1 MSEINEQTIHEK
13 IKTHI
18 LNEQKKIS
26 LWEQIKEDFTVPKL
40 NDPAL
45 ESSFELF
52 FNYPGVWAI
61 MNHRIANRLY
71 NRGWTKTARALVGI
85 SSLFTKTDIHPA
97 ATIGRRVFID
107 HAIGVVIGAT
117 TVIEDDVLIYQ
128 GVTLGGV
135 SLDKG
140 KRHPTIRKNAVI
152 GSGAKVLGN
161 IIIDRNSKVGA
172 NSVVVCDVPKNS
184 TAVGVPAKIIKKD
197 KKNCKLA
204 HDDLPDINKE
214 MFKYLIE
221 RIHILEEVLKEQDG
235 IDVSDKDKRLEE
247 DYNKF
252 INAMNSIKK

>member
-1 MSEINEQTIHEK
+1 MTKENEKQENKEK
-13 IKTHI
+13 S
-18 LNEQKKIS
+18 IS
-26 LWEQIKEDFTVPKL
+26 FWAQIKEDILVPKL

-45 ESSFELF
+45 DSNMELF

-61 MNHRIANRLY
+61 INHRITNKLY
-71 NRGWTKTARALVGI
+71 LKGWKKTARVIGGL
-85 SSLFTKTDIHPA
+85 SSLLTKTDIHPA

-117 TVIEDDVLIYQ
+117 TIIEDDVLIYQ

-140 KRHPTIRKNAVI
+140 KRHPTVKSNAVI

-161 IIIDRNSKVGA
+161 ITIGKNSKVGA

-184 TAVGVPAKIIKKD
+184 TAVGVPAKILKRD
-197 KKNCKLA
+197 NKNGRFT

-221 RIHILEEVLKEQDG
+221 RIHVLETAVKEEDG
-235 IDVSDKDKRLEE
+235 IDVSEKDKKLED

-252 INAMNSIKK
+252 INAMNSIQKK

>member
-1 MSEINEQTIHEK
+1 MMSEKQTEINEDK
-13 IKTHI
+13 
-18 LNEQKKIS
+18 LS
-26 LWEQIKEDFTVPKL
+26 LWAQIKEDFSVPKL

-45 ESSFELF
+45 DSNVELF

-61 MNHRIANRLY
+61 VNHRIANRLY
-71 NRGWTKTARALVGI
+71 NRGWKRLSRVLVGF

-117 TVIEDDVLIYQ
+117 TIIEDDVLIYQ

-140 KRHPTIRKNAVI
+140 KRHPTIKSNVVV

-161 IIIDRNSKVGA
+161 ITIGKNSKIGA

-184 TAVGVPAKIIKKD
+184 TAVGVPAKIIKRD
-197 KKNCKLA
+197 DRHTKLG
-204 HDDLPDINKE
+204 HNNLPDINKE

-221 RIHILEEVLKEQDG
+221 RIHILEVALKEEDG
-235 IDVSDKDKRLEE
+235 IDVSSKDKTLEE
-247 DYNKF
+247 EYTKF
-252 INAMNSIKK
+252 IDAMNSIKKN

>member
-1 MSEINEQTIHEK
+1 MIKEDEKTEEKEEIKES
-13 IKTHI
+13 
-18 LNEQKKIS
+18 IS
-26 LWEQIKEDFTVPKL
+26 FWAQIKEDFNVPKL

-45 ESSFELF
+45 DSTVELF

-61 MNHRIANRLY
+61 INHRITSKLY
-71 NRGWTKTARALVGI
+71 CKGWKRTARILGGL
-85 SSLFTKTDIHPA
+85 SSILTKTDIHPA

-117 TVIEDDVLIYQ
+117 TIIEDDVLIYQ

-140 KRHPTIRKNAVI
+140 KRHPTIKSNAVI

-161 IIIDRNSKVGA
+161 ITIGKNSKVGA

-197 KKNCKLA
+197 SKNCKLA
-204 HDDLPDINKE
+204 HNDLPDINKE

-221 RIHILEEVLKEQDG
+221 RIHVLETAIKEEDG
-235 IDVSDKDKRLEE
+235 IDVSQKDKKLEE
-247 DYNKF
+247 DYTKF